1 MTSTTKTPR
10 FPAPFLVVTEIMLEP
25 LPSNRT
31 SDNEVT
37 RLFPF
42 PCCTALSV
50 RTPVAF
56 VSVSNAVP
64 VLSASTLWLKESV
77 LGLSVATHC
86 GIGVGTTLG
95 VGVGLGIGGIWR
107 RVGVALG
114 FHSRFRFRFRAVLV
128 WHSDREWHSDGR
140 VGLHLI
146 GVALVNLMVE
156 VLDRLSC
163 RR

>member
-10 FPAPFLVVTEIMLEP
+10 FPDPFLVVTEMMLEP

-31 SDNEVT
+31 SDNEVI
-37 RLFPF
+37 RLFPL
-42 PCCTALSV
+42 PSSAVLSV

-86 GIGVGTTLG
+86 GIGVGVTLG
-95 VGVGLGIGGIWR
+95 VGVGLGFG
-107 RVGVALG
+107 VGVGVGVG
-114 FHSRFRFRFRAVLV
+114 FPLPFPLPCRHSRCPRHFRCRFR
-128 WHSDREWHSDGR
+128 
-140 VGLHLI
+140 
-146 GVALVNLMVE
+146 
-156 VLDRLSC
+156 
-163 RR
+163 